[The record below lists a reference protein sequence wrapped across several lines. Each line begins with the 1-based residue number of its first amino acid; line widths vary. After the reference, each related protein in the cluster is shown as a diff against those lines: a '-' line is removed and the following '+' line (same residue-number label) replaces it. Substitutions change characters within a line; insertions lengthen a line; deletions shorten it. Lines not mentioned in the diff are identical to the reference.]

1 MVRHDERHESGTQ
14 AQSALGAIGN
24 TPLIELTSAR
34 PDGGAR
40 VFAKWEGA
48 NPTGS
53 MKDRM
58 ALAAIENAEQ
68 DGDLEPGQRVVE
80 LTGGSTGASL
90 AFVCTV
96 KEHPISLVS
105 ADCFAEEKIR
115 TMRALGA
122 DVAVMETPEGK
133 IYPGIIDDMEIL
145 VEEIIEETG
154 AYYHDQF
161 NNPHLPEGYVGLGEE
176 ILADCPEVTDFVM
189 GVGTGACSMGT
200 ARVLRDGT
208 SDVAVTLVEPDESAV
223 LSRGESGAHNV
234 EGMAVGFEPP
244 HLESRLYDD
253 VVAIPEAEGR
263 RIARHAAAEEGLFAG
278 TSTGLNIAAATLVAA
293 NRPADAAVVTIAV
306 DTGLKY
312 LQGDLYREGR

>member
-1 MVRHDERHESGTQ
+1 MQ
-14 AQSALGAIGN
+14 AQSVIGAIGN
-24 TPLIELTSAR
+24 TPLVELESVR
-34 PDGGAR
+34 PEGGAR

-58 ALAAIENAEQ
+58 ALSAIENAER

-90 AFVCTV
+90 ALVCSVTD
-96 KEHPISLVS
+96 HPLSIVS

-115 TMRALGA
+115 MMRALGA
-122 DVAVMETPEGK
+122 DVTVMETPEGK
-133 IYPGIIDDMEIL
+133 IYPGIIDDMERL
-145 VEEIIEETG
+145 VEEIIEDTG

-161 NNPHLPEGYVGLGEE
+161 NNPHLPAGYAGLAEE
-176 ILADCPEVTDFVM
+176 ILADCPDLTDFVM

-200 ARVLRDGT
+200 ARVFRENSSNVD
-208 SDVAVTLVEPDESAV
+208 VTLVEPEESPV
-223 LSRGESGAHNV
+223 LSRGETGSHNV
-234 EGMAVGFEPP
+234 EGVAVGFEPP
-244 HLESRLYDD
+244 HLEEHLYDD

-263 RIARHAAAEEGLFAG
+263 WMTRQIAAEDGLFAG
-278 TSTGLNIAAATLVAA
+278 TSTGLNIAAAKRVAA
-293 NRPADAAVVTIAV
+293 GRPEDAAVVTVAV

-312 LQGDLYREGR
+312 LDGDLYREE